1 MDFKTGMLRKF
12 LKILIP
18 YLLIISVAIA
28 IYSNTLS
35 AEFVFDDYKTVL
47 NNQLIRNTANLQDLW
62 KNNPRRFVS
71 YLSFAVNYQMG
82 KQEVFWYHATNIAIH
97 LLTGVSFF
105 IFLKLL
111 IKTPLLEEKFKIYK
125 KLPFLAALIFLVHPI
140 QTQAVTYITQRMA
153 SLAGLFYITA
163 LSFYLRANLVKQ
175 NEPSR
180 GKKIIS
186 GTKFW
191 LLISFSLMF
200 SLLAFLT
207 KENTYTLP
215 ITMLLIQYLF
225 FAPSI
230 KNFIKKTLPAVPA
243 LLLAFFLALASY
255 TQWIQLGNLN
265 WKTLFSAQT
274 LMGSFGIFNGFSWSY
289 LLTQF
294 KVIIYYIKLLFL
306 PISQN
311 LDYDFPMSKSIFE
324 PTTFA
329 SLIAILIIIFIGI
342 RLHKKYRLIS
352 FGILFFFLTLSIE
365 SSIFPL
371 NDVIYEH
378 RLYLPST
385 GAIIALVGIFCEFQ
399 QAIRKNVRFSEEL
412 KTSLGRVS
420 RLLIFSAILLL
431 SIATVNRNKIWAT
444 QVSIWSDTITKSP
457 NKARPY
463 NGLGI
468 ALAKRKQY
476 DAAANAFSK
485 SIEIAPISKEY
496 NNLGNALYHL
506 GRYDE
511 AIEKFMKAI
520 EIYPENFEAYNSI
533 GELYLNLNKL
543 DLAKVNFEKAISIN
557 NENPV
562 AYMALSKIYYIKG
575 DLKTANELLKKAD
588 QTN

>member
-1 MDFKTGMLRKF
+1 MIKKL
-12 LKILIP
+12 LKKITP
-18 YLLIISVAIA
+18 YLLIISITAA

-47 NNQLIRNTANLQDLW
+47 NNQLIKNTANLQDLW

-125 KLPFLAALIFLVHPI
+125 KLPFLAALIFLVHPV

-153 SLAGLFYITA
+153 SLAGLLYITA
-163 LSFYLRANLVKQ
+163 LIFYLKANLVKQ
-175 NEPSR
+175 NVPSR

-215 ITMLLIQYLF
+215 IAMLLIQYLF

-274 LMGSFGIFNGFSWSY
+274 LMGSFGILNGFSWSY

-294 KVIIYYIKLLFL
+294 KVVIYYIKLLIL

-311 LDYDFPMSKSIFE
+311 LDYDFPISKSIFE
-324 PTTFA
+324 PATFV
-329 SLIAILIIIFIGI
+329 SLIAILAIIFIGI
-342 RLHKKYRLIS
+342 LLHKKYRIIS
-352 FGILFFFLTLSIE
+352 FGILFFFLALSIE

-378 RLYLPST
+378 RLYLPSA
-385 GAIIALVGIFCEFQ
+385 GAIIAVVCIFCELQ
-399 QAIRKNVRFSEEL
+399 HATSKNVRLS
-412 KTSLGRVS
+412 KIRKASLLRISG
-420 RLLIFSAILLL
+420 LLIFSAIILL
-431 SIATVNRNKIWAT
+431 SIVTINRNKTWAS
-444 QVSIWSDTITKSP
+444 QISIWSDTITKSP

-468 ALAKRKQY
+468 ALFGKGEYKLAAKS
-476 DAAANAFSK
+476 F
-485 SIEIAPISKEY
+485 E
-496 NNLGNALYHL
+496 
-506 GRYDE
+506 
-511 AIEKFMKAI
+511 KAI
-520 EIYPENFEAYNSI
+520 EITPNSEEYTNLGKTLVQLEKHDEAI
-533 GELYLNLNKL
+533 VK
-543 DLAKVNFEKAISIN
+543 FEKAIELDPDNKNAVNSLKN
-557 NENPV
+557 
-562 AYMALSKIYYIKG
+562 LYIKSE
-575 DLKTANELLKKAD
+575 A
-588 QTN
+588 Q

>member
-18 YLLIISVAIA
+18 YLLIISITAA

-47 NNQLIRNTANLQDLW
+47 NNQLIKNTANLQDLW

-97 LLTGVSFF
+97 LLTGISFF

-111 IKTPLLEEKFKIYK
+111 IKTPLLEEKFTIYK
-125 KLPFLAALIFLVHPI
+125 KLPFLGALIFLVHPV

-163 LSFYLRANLVKQ
+163 LIFYLKAILVKQ
-175 NEPSR
+175 NISSR
-180 GKKIIS
+180 EKKFI
-186 GTKFW
+186 GGAKFW
-191 LLISFSLMF
+191 IFVSFSLMF
-200 SLLAFLT
+200 SFLAFLT
-207 KENTYTLP
+207 KENAYTLP
-215 ITMLLIQYLF
+215 FAMLLIQYLF
-225 FAPSI
+225 FTPSI
-230 KNFIKKTLPAVPA
+230 KNLIKKALPAVPA
-243 LLLAFFLALASY
+243 LLLALFIAIASY

-265 WKTLFSAQT
+265 WKTLFSAQS
-274 LMGSFGIFNGFSWSY
+274 LYGSFGILNGFSWSY

-294 KVIIYYIKLLFL
+294 KVIIYYIKLLML

-324 PTTFA
+324 PVTFA

-352 FGILFFFLTLSIE
+352 FGILFFFLALSIE

-385 GAIIALVGIFCEFQ
+385 GAIIAVVCIFCELQ
-399 QAIRKNVRFSEEL
+399 HAISKNVRLS
-412 KTSLGRVS
+412 KIRKASLLRISGT
-420 RLLIFSAILLL
+420 LIFSSILLL
-431 SIATVNRNKIWAT
+431 SIATINRNKTWAT
-444 QVSIWSDTITKSP
+444 QISIWSDTITKSP

-468 ALAKRKQY
+468 ALFGKGQYGLAAKSFQ
-476 DAAANAFSK
+476 
-485 SIEIAPISKEY
+485 
-496 NNLGNALYHL
+496 
-506 GRYDE
+506 
-511 AIEKFMKAI
+511 KAI
-520 EIYPENFEAYNSI
+520 EIKPQSEEYTNLGKTLIKLGKHDEAA
-533 GELYLNLNKL
+533 EK
-543 DLAKVNFEKAISIN
+543 FEKAIELDPN
-557 NENPV
+557 NIDAVN
-562 AYMALSKIYYIKG
+562 S
-575 DLKTANELLKKAD
+575 LKNLHKKSAAP
-588 QTN
+588 

>member
-1 MDFKTGMLRKF
+1 MFKKF
-12 LKILIP
+12 LQKLIP
-18 YLLIISVAIA
+18 YSLIIFIAIA

-47 NNQLIRNTANLQDLW
+47 NNQLIKNTANLQDLW

-82 KQEVFWYHATNIAIH
+82 KQEVFWYHTTNIAIH

-111 IKTPLLEEKFKIYK
+111 IKTPLLEEKFKTYK

-153 SLAGLFYITA
+153 SLAGLFYIAA
-163 LSFYLRANLVKQ
+163 LIFYLKANLVKQ
-175 NEPSR
+175 NVSSR
-180 GKKIIS
+180 GGKFAS
-186 GTKFW
+186 GAKFW
-191 LLISFSLMF
+191 ILISFSLMF

-243 LLLAFFLALASY
+243 LLLAFFIAIASY

-265 WKTLFSAQT
+265 WKTLFSVQT
-274 LMGSFGIFNGFSWSY
+274 LRGSFGILNGFSWTY

-311 LDYDFPMSKSIFE
+311 LDYDFPVSKSIFE
-324 PTTFA
+324 PATFA
-329 SLIAILIIIFIGI
+329 SLIAILAIIFMGI
-342 RLHKKYRLIS
+342 LLHKKYRIIS
-352 FGILFFFLTLSIE
+352 FGILFFFLALSIE

-378 RLYLPST
+378 RLYLPSA
-385 GAIIALVGIFCEFQ
+385 GAIIAVVCIFCELQ
-399 QAIRKNVRFSEEL
+399 HAIRKNIRFTETR
-412 KTSLGRVS
+412 KISLARVS
-420 RLLIFSAILLL
+420 RLLIFSTILLL
-431 SIATVNRNKIWAT
+431 SIATVSRNKAWQT
-444 QVSIWSDTITKSP
+444 QVSIWTDTITKSP

-468 ALAKRKQY
+468 ALFGKGQYGLAAKSFQ
-476 DAAANAFSK
+476 
-485 SIEIAPISKEY
+485 
-496 NNLGNALYHL
+496 
-506 GRYDE
+506 
-511 AIEKFMKAI
+511 KAI
-520 EIYPENFEAYNSI
+520 EIKPQSEEYTNLGKTLIKLGKHDEAA
-533 GELYLNLNKL
+533 EK
-543 DLAKVNFEKAISIN
+543 FEKAIVLDPDNIDAANS
-557 NENPV
+557 
-562 AYMALSKIYYIKG
+562 
-575 DLKTANELLKKAD
+575 LKNLHNKSATH
-588 QTN
+588 